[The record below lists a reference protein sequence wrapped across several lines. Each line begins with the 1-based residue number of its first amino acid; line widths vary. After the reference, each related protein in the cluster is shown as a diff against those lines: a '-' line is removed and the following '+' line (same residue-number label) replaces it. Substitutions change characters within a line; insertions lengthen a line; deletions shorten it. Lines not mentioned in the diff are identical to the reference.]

1 MSNDNP
7 ASVLFD
13 SNSVELSVTASVA
26 IPTSASAII
35 VAGVGTDGIVRY
47 PVIDSSGLLHV
58 SMSLAAV
65 TGSVRL
71 SQTATV
77 TGSIALTEVVTVK
90 GQYASGSV
98 TFGNP
103 LFIAGSDG
111 TTLHPILTDGS
122 GRIVTTQKAASS
134 SITPISASA
143 SNTQLLAANASRLG
157 ASIYNGADQTMYV
170 ALGNTLT
177 TESYSVKVAVDQYYE
192 VPFGYTGV
200 LYAVWDSGPEG
211 YAQVTEVV

>member
-1 MSNDNP
+1 MSCDNP

-13 SNSVELSVTASVA
+13 SNSVELSVTASA
-26 IPTSASAII
+26 TIPEGASGLL
-35 VAGVGTDGIVRY
+35 VAGVGTDGTVRY

-58 SMSLAAV
+58 SSSLPTV
-65 TGSVRL
+65 VSV
-71 SQTATV
+71 
-77 TGSIALTEVVTVK
+77 G

-111 TTLHPILTDGS
+111 TTLHPLLTDGS
-122 GRIVTTQKAASS
+122 GRIVTTQKSQSS
-134 SITPISASA
+134 SITPVSASA
-143 SNTQLLAANASRLG
+143 SNVQLLAANASRLG
-157 ASIYNGADQTMYV
+157 ASVYNGADQNMYV
-170 ALGNTLT
+170 VLGDTLT

-200 LYAVWDSGPEG
+200 LYAVWDAGPEG